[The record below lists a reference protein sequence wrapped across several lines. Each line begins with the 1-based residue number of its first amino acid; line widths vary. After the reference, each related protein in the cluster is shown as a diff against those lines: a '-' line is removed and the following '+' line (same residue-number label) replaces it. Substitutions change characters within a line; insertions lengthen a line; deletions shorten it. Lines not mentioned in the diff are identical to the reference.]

1 MKCPFDRYP
10 SRAKCTGTI
19 SVRRLTRAESNNIDD
34 TDWRAFE
41 PCSECKSSGTF
52 YLPGMAAEAR
62 AEVLKEAP

>member
-1 MKCPFDRYP
+1 MKCPFNRYP

-19 SVRRLTRAESNNIDD
+19 SVRRLTRDD
-34 TDWRAFE
+34 ADWRAYG
-41 PCSECKSSGTF
+41 PCTECKSSGCF